1 MILKRRAAIKND
13 PKEGDK
19 GDLVSIMLKD
29 PLFENNDEQIV
40 NESLTFFFAGTL
52 TQANTISNVI
62 SYLIQN
68 SKIER
73 KTRDSLAKN
82 FSSFGDSTK
91 TLEQLAEELSI
102 ESLDLTQDD
111 YLKNVIYE
119 TMRMET
125 PVPVSSSYTV
135 TEDTEI
141 AGVMVKA
148 N

>member
-62 SYLIQN
+62 SYLI
-68 SKIER
+68 
-73 KTRDSLAKN
+73 
-82 FSSFGDSTK
+82 
-91 TLEQLAEELSI
+91 
-102 ESLDLTQDD
+102 
-111 YLKNVIYE
+111 
-119 TMRMET
+119 
-125 PVPVSSSYTV
+125 
-135 TEDTEI
+135 
-141 AGVMVKA
+141 
-148 N
+148 

>member
-1 MILKRRAAIKND
+1 M
-13 PKEGDK
+13 
-19 GDLVSIMLKD
+19 SIMLKD

-62 SYLIQN
+62 SYLIQH

-82 FSSFGDSTK
+82 FTSFGDSTK

-141 AGVMVKA
+141 AGVKV
-148 N
+148 

>member
-1 MILKRRAAIKND
+1 
-13 PKEGDK
+13 
-19 GDLVSIMLKD
+19 MLKD

-52 TQANTISNVI
+52 TYANTISNVI

-141 AGVMVKA
+141 AGVMV
-148 N
+148 

>member
-1 MILKRRAAIKND
+1 M
-13 PKEGDK
+13 
-19 GDLVSIMLKD
+19 SIMLKD

-62 SYLIQN
+62 SYLIQH

-82 FSSFGDSTK
+82 FTSFGDSTK

-141 AGVMVKA
+141 AGVKVLA